1 MQRALT
7 DVFVRSAKPAGAG
20 RTEISDLRCV
30 GLVLRIAE
38 DGGKSWSFRFRSR
51 TGKQT
56 RATIGRY
63 PDVALT
69 AARQRAD
76 DMRRAVAEGR
86 NPVEE
91 KRAAKAPGSAGTFGT
106 LAERYLDEHSRRRK
120 RSSEGD
126 ERNLRKHIL
135 PKWAGR
141 GFSEI
146 RRRDVIEL
154 VEALVTAGTPTLANR
169 VQSLISSVFTFA
181 MDADLAEANPCH
193 RLRKRGV
200 ERVGRRVLSDEE
212 IGLFWSKIVEPPAIR
227 RTGLALRLTLLTGA
241 RISEIAG
248 ISRAELERL
257 GDASRAAW
265 IIPGTRTKNG
275 RDHLVPL
282 SALAQNLVLELLESL
297 GQSDEFLLSTYNS
310 DRKGPV
316 SGKSLAQAMKNFGR
330 RLAGDMPA
338 VRTWRAELPTPHD
351 LRRTVGTRLAELRV
365 PREVRD
371 GVLNHAARDVGTKH
385 YNLHDYADEKREAL
399 NRWAVAVAAIL
410 DPIAAPVVDFAD
422 VRKSVRR

>member
-1 MQRALT
+1 
-7 DVFVRSAKPAGAG
+7 
-20 RTEISDLRCV
+20 
-30 GLVLRIAE
+30 
-38 DGGKSWSFRFRSR
+38 
-51 TGKQT
+51 
-56 RATIGRY
+56 
-63 PDVALT
+63 
-69 AARQRAD
+69 
-76 DMRRAVAEGR
+76 MRRAVAEGR

-212 IGLFWSKIVEPPAIR
+212 IGLFWSKIVKPPAIR